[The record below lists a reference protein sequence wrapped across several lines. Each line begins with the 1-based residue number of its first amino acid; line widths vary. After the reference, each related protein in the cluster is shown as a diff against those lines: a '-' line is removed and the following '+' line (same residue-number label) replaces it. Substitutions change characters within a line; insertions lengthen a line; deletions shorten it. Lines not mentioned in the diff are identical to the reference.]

1 MKKVFAIIFLLLLTG
16 CNSNGTVE
24 KLKEEY
30 PKTVKE
36 VAEKL
41 PGKIQEELAAPTEL
55 PFAVE
60 NVVLRFTAN
69 PPGDPKGD
77 IFDTEFMYGG
87 ESVNLHITT
96 YHYKNATFSSDDK
109 QFKTVKLKN
118 DIKALIEGDDENLKE
133 IRWKKDGLYY
143 SIMLIKSPKL
153 EKKYT
158 IEDVVKIADS
168 MEY

>member
-1 MKKVFAIIFLLLLTG
+1 MKKVIALLFILLLTG
-16 CNSNGTVE
+16 CNSNSAVE

-41 PGKIQEELAAPTEL
+41 PGKIQEELAASTEL
-55 PFAVE
+55 PFAVD

-69 PPGDPKGD
+69 PPEDPKGD

-87 ESVNLHITT
+87 EGVNLHITT
-96 YHYKNATFSSDDK
+96 YHYKNTTFSSEDK
-109 QFKTVKLKN
+109 KFKTVKLKN
-118 DIKALIEGDDENLKE
+118 NIKALIEGDDENTKE
-133 IRWKKDGLYY
+133 IRWKKEGLYY
-143 SIMLIKSPKL
+143 SIMIIKSPKN

-158 IEDVVKIADS
+158 IEDIVKIADS